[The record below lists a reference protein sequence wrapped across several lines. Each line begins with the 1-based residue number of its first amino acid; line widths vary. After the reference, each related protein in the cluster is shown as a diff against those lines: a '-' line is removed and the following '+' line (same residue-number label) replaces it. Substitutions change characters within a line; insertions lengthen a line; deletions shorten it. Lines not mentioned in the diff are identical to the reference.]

1 MQTHM
6 ARTLAGAMLACWLPT
21 VALADSSPADQAA
34 AQELFDQ
41 GRRLADEGRYAEA
54 CAKFEASQRLDPGAG
69 TLLNLATCNQRI
81 GKVATAWTQFNE
93 ALSLAIRDGRRD
105 RISFAREH
113 IAVVEP
119 QLPRLTVHVR
129 SQDIEGV
136 SISIDGAP
144 LGKAAWGV
152 AAPIDPGN
160 HVVAASAPGR
170 LPFKTAVEL
179 AAAET
184 KSVDVPALAADPNA
198 AAKTEE
204 PTSIEQTTSPV
215 RANPARRIAGEIAI
229 GAGVLALGAG
239 AYFGVRTMSI
249 WSDANANCPNDMCS
263 QRGEQLTQ
271 DARSAA
277 RAADVAI
284 GIGIAALGAGAVLI
298 LTSAGA
304 SSSPAKLG
312 VAFVQAAR
320 GGGLVLDGA
329 W

>member
-1 MQTHM
+1 MQARV
-6 ARTLAGAMLACWLPT
+6 ARTLASA
-21 VALADSSPADQAA
+21 ALALLPNVAAADASSADQAA
-34 AQELFDQ
+34 AQELFDR
-41 GRRLADEGRYAEA
+41 GRRLVDEGKYAEA

-69 TLLNLATCNQRI
+69 TLLNLATCNQRLGRI
-81 GKVATAWTQFNE
+81 ATAWTQFNE

-119 QLPRLTVHVR
+119 QLPRLTVEVNAPQTDR
-129 SQDIEGV
+129 L

-144 LGKAAWGV
+144 LGRAAWGV

-160 HVVAASAPGR
+160 HVVAATAPGK
-170 LPFKTAVEL
+170 LPYKVAVEL
-179 AAAET
+179 AVAEV
-184 KSVDVPALAADPNA
+184 KSVEVPSLGIDPNA
-198 AAKTEE
+198 AAKREE
-204 PTSIEQTTSPV
+204 SETVAPPSGPV
-215 RANPARRIAGEIAI
+215 PGNPARRIAGEIAI

-249 WSDANANCPNDMCS
+249 WSDANANCPNDACS
-263 QRGEQLTQ
+263 QHGEQLTQ

-284 GIGIAALGAGAVLI
+284 GIGIAAVGAGVVL
-298 LTSAGA
+298 LVTSAGG
-304 SSSPAKLG
+304 SSSPGKIGIG
-312 VAFVQAAR
+312 VASAPR
-320 GGGLVLDGA
+320 GGGFVLDGA

>member
-1 MQTHM
+1 MQTRI
-6 ARTLAGAMLACWLPT
+6 ARTLAGAALALWLPT

-41 GRRLADEGRYAEA
+41 GRRLTDEGRHGEA

-69 TLLNLATCNQRI
+69 TLLNLATCNQRM

-119 QLPRLTVHVR
+119 ELPRLTLNVR
-129 SQDIEGV
+129 MPDVEGL

-160 HVVAASAPGR
+160 HVIAANAPGR
-170 LPFKTAVEL
+170 LPFKIAVEL
-179 AAAET
+179 AKAET
-184 KSVDVPALAADPNA
+184 KSIDVPPLAVDPNA
-198 AAKTEE
+198 AARREE
-204 PTSIEQTTSPV
+204 PASSEAPTAPV
-215 RANPARRIAGEIAI
+215 RASPARRIAGEIAI

-239 AYFGVRTMSI
+239 VYFGVRTMSL
-249 WSDANANCPNDMCS
+249 WSDANAHCPNDICS

-271 DARSAA
+271 DARTAA
-277 RAADVAI
+277 RAADVTI
-284 GIGIAALGAGAVLI
+284 GIGVAALGAGALLL
-298 LTSAGA
+298 LTSVGT
-304 SSSPAKLG
+304 SSSPARVG
-312 VAFVQAAR
+312 VAFAAASQ
-320 GGGLVLDGA
+320 GGRLLLDGA